1 MPYAADYIVQ
11 ALKAARNEKGLT
23 QRDLSKLAGVPQ
35 SHISKIENGAVNIQ
49 LSSLAALARALDL
62 EVMPVSRKLVPAI
75 QSIIRRGS
83 SEPSA
88 QTGRDRQA
96 LKYLARIKK
105 RLNQIKPNPKV
116 AKYLLS
122 LKQSAEELEH
132 LKLGPNE
139 LAEIR
144 DISNRL
150 QKKPSSPGAIQEY
163 IQLTANELRVLRNKL
178 THTKGEPIPAIKPA
192 YVLEEDADA

>member
-83 SEPSA
+83 PGPSA
-88 QTGRDRQA
+88 QTGKDGLA
-96 LKYLARIKK
+96 LKYLASIKK
-105 RLNQIKPNPKV
+105 RANQIKPTPKI

-122 LKQSAEELEH
+122 LKQSAEELGR

-144 DISNRL
+144 DVSNRL
-150 QKKPSSPGAIQEY
+150 QKISSTPGATQEY
-163 IQLTANELRVLRNKL
+163 VQLSANELRVLRNKL
-178 THTKGEPIPAIKPA
+178 THAKGETIPAIKPA
-192 YVLEEDADA
+192 YTLEEDGDA